1 MSRSIVL
8 FVLLLLSPFVS
19 AVEYNFSESEFDRL
33 AQSDTPVLVHVH
45 AEWCGTCN
53 RQTSLLSELLGRREF
68 RPFTLLRVIYDKQKN
83 VVERFG
89 VQYQSTLI
97 VFRKGAEVARSIAIV
112 NERETAMLLRM
123 AL

>member
-53 RQTSLLSELLGRREF
+53 RQTSLLSELLGRQEF
-68 RPFTLLRVIYDKQKN
+68 RPFTLLRVNYDKQKN

-97 VFRKGAEVARSIAIV
+97 VFRKGAEVARSTAIV

>member
-8 FVLLLLSPFVS
+8 FFLLLLSPFVS
-19 AVEYNFSESEFDRL
+19 AVEYNFNESEFDRL

-53 RQTSLLSELLGRREF
+53 RQTSLLSELLGRREY
-68 RPFTLLRVIYDKQKN
+68 RPFTLLRVNYDTQKN

-97 VFRKGAEVARSIAIV
+97 VFRKGVEVARSTAV
-112 NERETAMLLRM
+112 VDEREIATLLRM